1 MTDHTFERQEIATT
15 LETNYMPYAMSVII
29 SRAIPEIDGFKPAH
43 RKLLYT
49 MYKMGLLTGARTKSA
64 NIVGQTM
71 KLNPHGDAAIYET
84 MVRLT
89 RANEAL
95 LHPLIDSKG
104 NFGKQ
109 YSRDMAYAASRYT
122 EAKLDAICQEIFR
135 DIDKDTVDFMPNYDA
150 STTEPALLPT
160 TFPNILVNP
169 NQGIA
174 VGMASNIASFNLKEV
189 CEATIAYL
197 KDETCDITEY
207 IKAPDF
213 STGAN
218 IIYDPAD
225 MKKILETGR
234 GSVRM
239 RASYRYDKKH
249 SLIEIYEIPYS
260 ASIEAI
266 IEKMVELIK
275 AGKLREVNDVRDE
288 SDKMGL
294 KIAIEIKKSAQVDL
308 LMQKLF
314 RMTAL
319 EDTFGCNFN
328 VLINGQP
335 RVLGV
340 KDIIAEW
347 VDFRIGCLERS
358 IRYDLVKKRER
369 LHLLEAL
376 KKILL
381 DIDKAISIIRHTEEE
396 VQVVPNLME
405 GFSIDKA
412 QAEYIAEIKLRNLNK
427 EYILKRVADIEDLT
441 ANIAELED
449 TLKHEDKIKR
459 LIEEDLKRVS
469 KKFGQERKTKL
480 IYADEI
486 QSIDEDQFIPDYV
499 SHVFLTKEGYFK
511 KIPMTS
517 LRASSADQNL
527 KEDDV
532 IVQEIE
538 CGNKSDLIVLTNQ
551 QNAYK
556 AKIYELPDGKVAA
569 LGEYFPSLLNM
580 DKDEKPVYMMVTTD
594 YSGYLMIAFENG
606 KVNKMPISGF
616 QTKTNRKKLT
626 NAYFGGVKAVNMYQ
640 INEPTE
646 FVLFSAKDR
655 ALAFSS
661 ERIPEKATKTSQGI
675 QVMSCNRGNTCISM
689 KLASECHLAD
699 ITQYYVKNIPVIGKM
714 LKEEDKKQKQLNL
727 FEMS

>member
-1 MTDHTFERQEIATT
+1 MTNDKFERQEIATT
-15 LETNYMPYAMSVII
+15 LESNYMPYAMSVII

-49 MYKMGLLTGARTKSA
+49 MYKMGLLTGAKTKSA

-95 LHPLIDSKG
+95 LHPLVDSKG

-122 EAKLDAICQEIFR
+122 EAKLDSICQEIFR
-135 DIDKDTVDFMPNYDA
+135 DIDKDTVDFLPNYDA

-174 VGMASNIASFNLKEV
+174 VGMASNIASFNLREV
-189 CEATIAYL
+189 CDATIAYME
-197 KDETCDITEY
+197 DDTCDIMDY

-218 IIYDPAD
+218 IIYNKED
-225 MKKILETGR
+225 MDKILQTGR
-234 GSVRM
+234 GSIRM

-249 SLIEIYEIPYS
+249 SLIEVYEIPYS
-260 ASIEAI
+260 TSIEVI

-294 KIAIEIKKSAQVDL
+294 KIAIDIKKSAHVDM

-328 VLINGQP
+328 LLINGQP

-340 KDIIAEW
+340 KEIIAEW
-347 VDFRIGCLERS
+347 IDFRIGCLERS
-358 IRYDLVKKRER
+358 IRYDLIKKREK

-381 DIDKAISIIRHTEEE
+381 DIDKAISIIRRTEEE
-396 VQVVPNLME
+396 AMVLPNLMQ
-405 GFSIDKA
+405 GFAIDQV
-412 QAEYIAEIKLRNLNK
+412 QAEFIAEIKLRNLNK
-427 EYILKRVADIEDLT
+427 EYILKRIADIEDLT
-441 ANIAELED
+441 KNIAELED
-449 TLKHEDKIKR
+449 TLKSDKKIKN
-459 LIEEDLKRVS
+459 LIKLDLVRVA
-469 KKFGQERKTKL
+469 KKYGQDRRTKL
-480 IYADEI
+480 INADQI
-486 QSIDEDQFIPDYV
+486 QTIDEDKFIPDYV
-499 SHVFLTKEGYFK
+499 AHLFLTKEGYLK

-517 LRASSADQNL
+517 LRASSAEQNL

-538 CGNKSDLIVLTNQ
+538 CNNKSDLIILTNQ

-556 AKIYELPDGKVAA
+556 AKVHELPDGKVAM
-569 LGEYFPSLLNM
+569 LGEYLPGLFGM
-580 DKDEKPVYMMVTTD
+580 DKDEKPVYMIVTND
-594 YSGYLMIAFENG
+594 YSGHLMIAFENG

-626 NAYFGGVKAVNMYQ
+626 NAYFGGVKAINMYW

-661 ERIPEKATKTSQGI
+661 DRIPEKATKTSQGI
-675 QVMSCNRGNTCISM
+675 QVMSCNRGNTCVAM
-689 KLASECHLAD
+689 KKASESNLSD
-699 ITQYYVKNIPVIGKM
+699 VTQYYVKNIPVIGKM
-714 LKEEDKKQKQLNL
+714 LKEEDKRQKQLNL
-727 FEMS
+727 FEI